1 MRLHS
6 IKVERALHILVVEDD
21 PHVADVVEYAL
32 KAESYAVQK
41 TNRGA
46 DAIEICTG
54 AQRPDIL
61 ILDVGLP
68 DIDGFEV
75 CRAIRK
81 ISDLPVLF
89 LTSRTDEINRVVG
102 LEIGGDDYLTKPFST
117 RELLARIKVVR
128 RHLAAL
134 GQRAGGEISAGET
147 RGVAR
152 HGPIELDRA
161 RFQASCEGAAL
172 RLTRQEFRILDLL
185 ISAPGRVF
193 SREEVL
199 DRAWDDGGM
208 VTDRAID
215 AHVKALRRKLGAS
228 AALIETVRGIG
239 YRARE

>member
-1 MRLHS
+1 MS
-6 IKVERALHILVVEDD
+6 PPLHILVVEDD

-32 KAESYAVQK
+32 QAESYVVQK

-46 DAIEICTG
+46 AAIAICTG
-54 AQRPDIL
+54 PDCPDIL

-75 CRAIRK
+75 CRSIRR
-81 ISDLPVLF
+81 SSELPIIF

-134 GQRAGGEISAGET
+134 ERRPEVAPTPAET
-147 RGVAR
+147 REIVR
-152 HGPIELDRA
+152 HGTIELDRE
-161 RFQASCEGAAL
+161 RVQASSDGTAL
-172 RLTRQEFRILDLL
+172 QLTRQEFRILDLL
-185 ISAPGRVF
+185 LSSPGRVF
-193 SREEVL
+193 TREEVL
-199 DRAWDDGGM
+199 DRAWDEGGM

-215 AHVKALRRKLGAS
+215 AHIKALRRKLGS
-228 AALIETVRGIG
+228 AAAMIETVRGIG
-239 YRARE
+239 YRAKE